1 MDVLATCC
9 LSYGCESHGLR
20 SVTAIRHTYSKCRT
34 RPDIKSRHGPR
45 GAEAVPSDVKRN
57 LLRCLGALPLARVKY
72 P

>member
-20 SVTAIRHTYSKCRT
+20 SVTAIRHIYSKCQT
-34 RPDIKSRHGPR
+34 RQGIKSRHGHS

-57 LLRCLGALPLARVKY
+57 PLRCLGALPLARAKC